1 MLESSLL
8 SLHYTQRVT
17 LLETLH
23 VWSAALLFWTLFSP
37 RRPAGKRQ
45 SRVHTCVWNTS
56 VKIQTKTNLS
66 DKHIKPRW
74 RYNWSECYLGCLAK
88 DINHYFDRQPWSNF
102 LHSLYTPPVRLRDK
116 VIADRKAFQLSQYQN
131 CKAPSVVKPTHLV
144 IVAFGKEQGTELA
157 VQRCL
162 VGLVAMFG

>member
-1 MLESSLL
+1 MLVSKMFSVRQYFQSETAMLESTLS

-37 RRPAGKRQ
+37 RRPAGKTQ
-45 SRVHTCVWNTS
+45 STVYTCVWKTS
-56 VKIQTKTNLS
+56 VKIQTKTDLS
-66 DKHIKPRW
+66 DK
-74 RYNWSECYLGCLAK
+74 YMCECYLGGLAK

-116 VIADRKAFQLSQYQN
+116 VIADRKDFQLSQYQN
-131 CKAPSVVKPTHLV
+131 CKAPQWSNLHTSS
-144 IVAFGKEQGTELA
+144 
-157 VQRCL
+157 
-162 VGLVAMFG
+162 